1 MPGKKFSNM
10 LYSGPTEYN
19 QLFPVECDVLP
30 SGAGDPG
37 QPQWWLRVSCSS
49 LKTYPSYLCAQTSS
63 IIHNSRQVGAGSVK
77 GRGHAGGG
85 VGPPLQREEI
95 LTHSA
100 ARSSLEDVMLRGI
113 SQK

>member
-63 IIHNSRQVGAGSVK
+63 IIHNSRQVGARQVSTDPASE
-77 GRGHAGGG
+77 GRD
-85 VGPPLQREEI
+85 Q
-95 LTHSA
+95 
-100 ARSSLEDVMLRGI
+100 
-113 SQK
+113 